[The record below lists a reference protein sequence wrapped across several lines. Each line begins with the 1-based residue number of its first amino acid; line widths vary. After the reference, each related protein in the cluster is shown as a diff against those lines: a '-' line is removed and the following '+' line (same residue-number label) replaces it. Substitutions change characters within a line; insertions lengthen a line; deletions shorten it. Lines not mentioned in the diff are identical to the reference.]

1 MTHGPFYKDAP
12 SSLRLPPD
20 LCASL
25 ENGALLHYPAMLS
38 GFATPE
44 GTARY
49 RDRFPELSHA
59 GHFRCLSV
67 PAASE
72 ANPTSSKTLGP
83 GDLWISSIGLGTY
96 LGEPTAEADLAYTEA
111 ARLALA
117 FGINLLDTAI
127 NYRHQ
132 RSERNIGAA
141 LREMVSAGEL
151 QRDEVVICSKAG
163 YLSFDNEVPPNP
175 AAYFRAEFVD
185 QGILK
190 PADLAGGMHCMSPS
204 YLSDQLER
212 SRRNLG
218 LETIDV
224 FYVHNPETQL
234 VEVPRERFRERLRE
248 SFAMLEGAVK
258 TGKIRYYGVATW
270 NGFRA
275 PPAARDAMSLA
286 ETLEIARQAGGE
298 EHHLL
303 FVQLPFNLGMPE
315 AFAYHNQTWEK
326 ENVSLLEA
334 ASRAGVLVVGSAT
347 LLQGQLTRNL
357 PEFIEKHLG
366 AGSDG
371 ANAIQFARSTPG
383 LAVALVGMGRPE
395 HVRENLKVAGL
406 PPAPREQWAKLFERE

>member
-1 MTHGPFYKDAP
+1 
-12 SSLRLPPD
+12 
-20 LCASL
+20 
-25 ENGALLHYPAMLS
+25 MLN

-49 RDRFPELSHA
+49 RNRFPELSHA
-59 GHFRCLSV
+59 GHFRPQLGGSV
-67 PAASE
+67 TSQPSE
-72 ANPTSSKTLGP
+72 AERASAGTARP

-96 LGEPTAEADLAYTEA
+96 LGEATAEADQAYIEA
-111 ARLALA
+111 VCLALA
-117 FGINLLDTAI
+117 SGINLLDTAI

-132 RSERNIGAA
+132 RSERSIGAA

-151 QRDEVVICSKAG
+151 QRDEVMICTKAG
-163 YLSFDNEVPPNP
+163 YLSFDNEVPPDP
-175 AAYFRAEFVD
+175 GAYFRAEFVD
-185 QGILK
+185 QGILN
-190 PADLAGGMHCMSPS
+190 PADLAGGMHCMSPG
-204 YLSDQLER
+204 YLADQLER

-234 VEVPRERFRERLRE
+234 GEVPRERFCGRLRE
-248 SFAMLEGAVK
+248 AFAMLEGAVK
-258 TGKIRYYGVATW
+258 VGKVRYYGVATW

-286 ETLEIARQAGGE
+286 DTLEIARQTGGE
-298 EHHLL
+298 EHHFR

-315 AFAYHNQTWEK
+315 AFAYHNQTWGK

-334 ASRAGVLVVGSAT
+334 AARAGVVVAGSAT

-357 PEFIEKHLG
+357 PEFIEKRLG

-371 ANAIQFARSTPG
+371 ANAIQFARSAPG

-395 HVRENLKVAGL
+395 HVRENLKVASL
-406 PPAPREQWAKLFERE
+406 PPAPREQWSKLFERE